1 MNAINYYASYIFEV
15 REDNDVEMLE
25 STMYNSQPEAYISDE
40 LPFLEDIVL
49 ENHPKELG
57 LYKRLEYGTIIYTKD
72 YWGEWDVDV
81 EIQHEKITKFSD
93 SEMIDYLKK
102 FETQ

>member
-25 STMYNSQPEAYISDE
+25 SSMHNARPETYISDE
-40 LPFLEDIVL
+40 LAFLEDMVL
-49 ENHPKELG
+49 EEHPKELG
-57 LYKRLEYGTIIYTKD
+57 LYKRLEYGTIVYTRD

-81 EIQHEKITKFSD
+81 EIQHETITKFTEH
-93 SEMIDYLKK
+93 EMIQYLKR
-102 FETQ
+102 FESQ